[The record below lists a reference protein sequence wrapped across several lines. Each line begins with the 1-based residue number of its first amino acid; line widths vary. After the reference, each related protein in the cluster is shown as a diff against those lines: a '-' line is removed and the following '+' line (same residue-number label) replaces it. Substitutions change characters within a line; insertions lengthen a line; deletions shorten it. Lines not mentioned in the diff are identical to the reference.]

1 MKKFLSMMLAVLML
15 LSMAT
20 VALAD
25 EEQQPTNTEVSN
37 GGTFTLKKV
46 YTGSEY
52 APKETFKFTATPN
65 SGNPTAD
72 GFTDTVTVTH
82 DPDTASTGSYGTVTV
97 QLPTYKRVGT
107 YNYTITEAEGKTEG
121 VSYDSNT
128 YTLSVLVINGTSGLT
143 CQVYMKNGTSK
154 TDTITNEYKYGTLD
168 ISKVATSYFDAD
180 MSVEYSMQLNLSN
193 VNNVTYTGKYYTL
206 DSNNAKTYGSEMV
219 NLQKGNNTFTLTNG
233 QHFEIV
239 GLPAGASYTVME
251 TATLTTQ
258 QNHNGF
264 AAASYTGET
273 GTITAAGT
281 SNAVVTNTYS
291 YTGTLKLSKIVDG
304 AFGDKGNDMFTFT
317 VTGLKKDN
325 ITSQTNDVTAT
336 DTNAGVTITMK
347 DSGNVTFG
355 DLPYGTEYTVT
366 ETSATNYETKYT
378 FVEKYADDR
387 NANDPTT
394 TASAT
399 YTGSIEHAAAE
410 LTFTNT
416 NTTDVPTGVSLDS
429 LPYVLMLA
437 LAGAGLVLM
446 IARKRRVED

>member
-25 EEQQPTNTEVSN
+25 EEPANTEVSN

-52 APKETFKFTATPN
+52 APKETFTFTATAD
-65 SGNPTAD
+65 SRNPEAD

-107 YNYTITEAEGKTEG
+107 YNYTITEVEGTTEG

-143 CQVYMKNGTSK
+143 CQVYMKNGSSK

-180 MSVEYSMQLNLSN
+180 TSDEYAMKLSLSN
-193 VNNVTYTGKYYTL
+193 VNNVTYKGKYYTL
-206 DSNNAKTYGSEMV
+206 DSNNAKTYGSETV
-219 NLQKGNNTFTLTNG
+219 NLQTGDNTFTLTNG

-239 GLPAGASYTVME
+239 GLPAGASYTVTE

-258 QNHNGF
+258 PNHNGS

-304 AFGDKGNDMFTFT
+304 AFGDKGNDTFTFT
-317 VTGLKKDN
+317 VTGLKSAN
-325 ITSQTNDVTAT
+325 ITSKSNDVTAN
-336 DTNAGVTITMK
+336 DTNTGVTITMK

-355 DLPYGTEYTVT
+355 NLPYGTEYTVT

-378 FVEKYADDR
+378 FVEKYADNT

-399 YTGSIEHAAAE
+399 YTGSIDHAAEE

-416 NTTDVPTGVSLDS
+416 NTTGVPTGVSLDS